1 MSRPMPERLAAFDLF
16 AGLDAAAM
24 DDIAAAA
31 IERRLEA
38 GEVFFRQAEPAER
51 FFVLVDGRVRLV
63 QVTPD
68 GQQVVVSFIMPG
80 EGFGLVAVLAGNVY
94 PLTAEAMDPAVGY
107 GWDGPTY
114 KALMARHPEL
124 SMRSLGL
131 VARRVHEFQARNREL
146 STERVERRIARTLIR
161 LTTQSGTRQS
171 DGVRIDLPLT
181 RQDVAEMTGTT
192 VYTVSRIL
200 AGWHEAGII
209 DAGRKRIVI
218 RQPHSLVAIAEDLP
232 PAR

>member
-1 MSRPMPERLAAFDLF
+1 MSRPLPERLASFDLF
-16 AGLDAAAM
+16 AGLDAAALE
-24 DDIAAAA
+24 DVAAAA
-31 IERRLEA
+31 MERRLDA
-38 GEVFFRQAEPAER
+38 GEVFFRQAEPAAR
-51 FFVLVDGRVRLV
+51 FFVLVEGRVRLT

-80 EGFGLVAVLAGNVY
+80 EGFGLVAVLAANDY
-94 PLTAEAMDPAVGY
+94 PLTAEAIDPAVGY
-107 GWDGPTY
+107 GWDGPSFKT
-114 KALMARHPEL
+114 LMARHPEL
-124 SMRSLGL
+124 ATRSLAL

-146 STERVERRIARTLIR
+146 STERVERRIARTLLR
-161 LTTQSGTRQS
+161 LTNQSGSRQA